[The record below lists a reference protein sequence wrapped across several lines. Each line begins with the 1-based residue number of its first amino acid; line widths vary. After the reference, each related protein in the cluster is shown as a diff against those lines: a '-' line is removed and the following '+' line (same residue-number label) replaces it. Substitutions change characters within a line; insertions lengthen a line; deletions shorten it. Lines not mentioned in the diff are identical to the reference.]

1 MVIFLQLV
9 VQAILD
15 NLTLIKLQDISP
27 NEKTGNRH
35 SRGTEQRNPKGSC
48 KSTFQENKKADTQII
63 NV

>member
-9 VQAILD
+9 VQAILE

-35 SRGTEQRNPKGSC
+35 SRDTEQRNPKDPV
-48 KSTFQENKKADTQII
+48 N
-63 NV
+63 

>member
-9 VQAILD
+9 VQAILE

-35 SRGTEQRNPKGSC
+35 SRDTEQRNSKDPVNRLFMRTKRQTL
-48 KSTFQENKKADTQII
+48 K
-63 NV
+63 